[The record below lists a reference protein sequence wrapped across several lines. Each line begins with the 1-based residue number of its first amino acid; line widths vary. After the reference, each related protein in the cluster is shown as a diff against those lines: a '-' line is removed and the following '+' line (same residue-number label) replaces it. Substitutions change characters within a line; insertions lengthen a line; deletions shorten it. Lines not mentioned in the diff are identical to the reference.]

1 MQRHS
6 RLALVLPLVFA
17 TPCVAQTT
25 AEMSHPTAQY
35 GPNREAPIIAP
46 KPKPAEHRPSY
57 PLPEAAAPTSP
68 GNGPRYITSSDMGL
82 GTTMG
87 LGSFRTKSL
96 TQPFSTQRR
105 DPASSR
111 MAAVGVAVK
120 F

>member
-1 MQRHS
+1 
-6 RLALVLPLVFA
+6 
-17 TPCVAQTT
+17 
-25 AEMSHPTAQY
+25 
-35 GPNREAPIIAP
+35 
-46 KPKPAEHRPSY
+46 
-57 PLPEAAAPTSP
+57 
-68 GNGPRYITSSDMGL
+68 L

>member
-6 RLALVLPLVFA
+6 SLALVLPLVFA

-25 AEMSHPTAQY
+25 VGMSRPTAQY
-35 GPNREAPIIAP
+35 GPNSEAPLIAP
-46 KPKPAEHRPSY
+46 RPTDHRRSY
-57 PLPEAAAPTSP
+57 PLPETVAPALP
-68 GNGPRYITSSDMGL
+68 GSSPRYITSSDLGS

-96 TQPFSTQRR
+96 TQPFSTQRP
-105 DPASSR
+105 DAANSR
-111 MAAVGVAVK
+111 VAAAGFAVK